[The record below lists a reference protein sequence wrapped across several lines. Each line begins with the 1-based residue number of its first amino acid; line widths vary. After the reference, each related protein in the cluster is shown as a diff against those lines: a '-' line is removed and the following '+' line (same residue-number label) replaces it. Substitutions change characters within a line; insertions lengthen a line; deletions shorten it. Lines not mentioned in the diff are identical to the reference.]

1 MFLAFQLSDIVTVPF
16 GWLMAALYHFTDNYG
31 VAMILFGILVQL
43 ILMPINAKS
52 KKSMMKMS
60 RLTPRIQDIQNRYAG
75 DPQKQNELMQ
85 KLYQEE
91 GVSMGGGCLWS
102 FIPMLILFPLF
113 AVIRQPITYILME
126 SEEVAMQIVREE
138 GVSMGGGCLWS
149 FIPMLILFPLFAVI
163 RQPITYILMES
174 EEVAMQIVSVIR
186 NAAPELFSGNNY
198 YDQVIAAQAIPQF
211 AEELKA
217 AIPGI
222 SELALAGIN
231 FNFLGVNLG
240 TIPQFNIF
248 SPSWVWDWAHIG
260 AFLIPVVSAGSQV
273 LQMWISQKTNDN
285 LGTIPQ
291 FNIFS
296 PSWVWDWA
304 HIGAFLI
311 PVVSAGSQVLQMWIS
326 QKTNDSVITDENGV
340 QDKETAKKSQQ
351 NQSMQIMMW
360 MMPLMSLW
368 IGFTVSAGLS
378 LYWFIGGVT
387 RMISD
392 PIMTKHYRNMQ
403 IMMWMMPLMSLW
415 IGFTVS
421 AGLSLYWFIGGVT
434 RMISDPIMT
443 KHYRKIYDAEDAI
456 RLQKAMEQERLE
468 AEKERIRAERRAANP
483 DGITTNT
490 SKKKLQKQQ
499 RDQEQAAKAAAA
511 KELEAE
517 KERIR
522 AERRAANPD
531 GITTNTSKKKLQK
544 QQRDQEQAAKAAAA
558 KEYASKKGIVLEEEA
573 EEQCMSGIPSRPY
586 CKGRNYSPNRYGAH
600 ATEE

>member
-85 KLYQEE
+85 KLYQ
-91 GVSMGGGCLWS
+91 
-102 FIPMLILFPLF
+102 
-113 AVIRQPITYILME
+113 
-126 SEEVAMQIVREE
+126 EE

-273 LQMWISQKTNDN
+273 LQMWISQKTND
-285 LGTIPQ
+285 
-291 FNIFS
+291 
-296 PSWVWDWA
+296 
-304 HIGAFLI
+304 
-311 PVVSAGSQVLQMWIS
+311 
-326 QKTNDSVITDENGV
+326 SVITDENGV

-392 PIMTKHYRNMQ
+392 PIMTKHYR
-403 IMMWMMPLMSLW
+403 
-415 IGFTVS
+415 
-421 AGLSLYWFIGGVT
+421 
-434 RMISDPIMT
+434 
-443 KHYRKIYDAEDAI
+443 KIYDAEDAV
-456 RLQKAMEQERLE
+456 RLQKAMELERLE
-468 AEKERIRAERRAANP
+468 E
-483 DGITTNT
+483 
-490 SKKKLQKQQ
+490 
-499 RDQEQAAKAAAA
+499 
-511 KELEAE
+511 E

-558 KEYASKKGIVLEEEA
+558 KEYAAKKGIVLEEEA